1 MITKTQKTNNLTIV
15 RNVAYSQI
23 KKMKKKITL
32 NCHCGEV
39 QLDLYLP
46 NGFEKIRR
54 CNCSICSRKGAV
66 VSSVLKKNLTVVK
79 GQKLLSK
86 YQFNTKTAKH
96 YFCSQC
102 GIYTHHQ
109 RRSDPKEFG
118 INMGCID
125 GFDLSSY

>member
-1 MITKTQKTNNLTIV
+1 
-15 RNVAYSQI
+15 
-23 KKMKKKITL
+23 MKKKITL

-86 YQFNTKTAKH
+86 YQFSTKTAKH
-96 YFCSQC
+96 YFCSRC

-109 RRSDPKEFG
+109 RRSDPNEFG

-125 GFDLSSY
+125 EFDFSSYGDIPVMDGKNNHPSDDC